1 MQGQGLGCGPR
12 AGAPRAADAAE
23 AQDSGKAPE
32 QGGRQALKARE
43 DDQGPK
49 VQGQPGD
56 GGLEGPRNKAGSR
69 ESQRVTRA
77 KDQGQLNG
85 GLKGSPK

>member
-32 QGGRQALKARE
+32 QLWGAGPEGRRQALKARE
-43 DDQGPK
+43 DDQ
-49 VQGQPGD
+49 
-56 GGLEGPRNKAGSR
+56 
-69 ESQRVTRA
+69 
-77 KDQGQLNG
+77 
-85 GLKGSPK
+85 